1 MEVSKH
7 GFSWKTLVIAVTV
20 SISAQ
25 ANAEDKGSYQN
36 SMMITLAPTVLLS
49 GTTGLSALAAKNFKP
64 AKADALAFIGS
75 DGEIRGAQFEQAVR
89 YYRTTYRPA
98 LMTDQQ
104 LALAI
109 VTLY

>member
-1 MEVSKH
+1 M
-7 GFSWKTLVIAVTV
+7 GSWKTLVIAVTV

-25 ANAEDKGSYQN
+25 VNAEDKGSYQN
-36 SMMITLAPTVLLS
+36 SMMMITLAPTVLLS

-109 VTLY
+109 VTSY